1 ARSVRGETGSII
13 GKDAAAELMTRGPGN
28 WGLGVD
34 LGPADGARQISHTGK
49 NVGFTSMF
57 IIYPDSCQGA
67 VVMTNGY
74 DGGWLT
80 NEVMRAIGDVYRWP
94 PASKLPTRAA
104 LPVSGQIAERFVGTY
119 RLRDFPAERFS
130 ITRGSDGELIWAR
143 EGHVGRSLLPEA
155 EGKLFSPD
163 SVMTIEALSPSEP
176 RASAVKLSFGGGSN
190 IAERTD

>member
-1 ARSVRGETGSII
+1 MRGETGAII
-13 GKDAAAELMTRGPGN
+13 GKDAAAQLMTRGPGD

-34 LGPADGARQISHTGK
+34 LGPTDGARQISHTGK

-57 IIYPDSCQGA
+57 ILYPESCQGA

-74 DGGWLT
+74 DGGWLI
-80 NEVMRAIGDVYRWP
+80 NEVMRAIGDVYHWP
-94 PASKLPTRAA
+94 AANKLPARAA
-104 LPVSGQIAERFVGTY
+104 LPLSGPIAERFVGTY

-130 ITRGSDGELIWAR
+130 ITRDSDGELIWAR

-190 IAERTD
+190 IAERAD